1 MAVPKKRR
9 SKSKKRFKKQC
20 WKKKAEPQAKKAY
33 STYKII
39 FEKKNDNNT
48 SAEDNSK
55 FSLPS

>member
-9 SKSKKRFKKQC
+9 SKSKKRLKKQC

-39 FEKKNDNNT
+39 FEKKKDNNT
-48 SAEDNSK
+48 SNSK
-55 FSLPS
+55 PNVPN